1 MTQPAS
7 AASVIKFNT
16 SAKGGGLG
24 DALPAGTVRFYQRD
38 LRGDPQFIG
47 ENSIGHTPMG
57 SELGLATGL
66 AFDVKV
72 QATVV
77 KRERISDHRWR
88 TQMSYLLT
96 NARSNPVTL
105 DLVQRG
111 LDWYWDDTRIIE
123 ESRKSE
129 RLDSDGTRWRIEVPA
144 NGEATI
150 TATFETRT

>member
-1 MTQPAS
+1 MTEPAS
-7 AASVIKFNT
+7 AASVIEFNT

-38 LRGDPQFIG
+38 MRGDPQFIG
-47 ENSIGHTPMG
+47 ENKIGHTPMG

-96 NARSNPVTL
+96 NARASPVTL
-105 DLVQRG
+105 DLAQRG
-111 LDWYWDDTRIIE
+111 PHRSWDSKPQLDKKR
-123 ESRKSE
+123 
-129 RLDSDGTRWRIEVPA
+129 
-144 NGEATI
+144 
-150 TATFETRT
+150 

>member
-1 MTQPAS
+1 
-7 AASVIKFNT
+7 
-16 SAKGGGLG
+16 
-24 DALPAGTVRFYQRD
+24 
-38 LRGDPQFIG
+38 
-47 ENSIGHTPMG
+47 MG

-96 NARSNPVTL
+96 NARANPVTL

-111 LDWYWDDTRIIE
+111 LDWYWDDTRILD

-129 RLDSDGTRWRIEVPA
+129 RLDSDGTRWRIELPA

-150 TATFETRT
+150 TAPFETRPYFADDAPLAPPAFHAPRAHTGRAPCRERVC

>member
-1 MTQPAS
+1 
-7 AASVIKFNT
+7 
-16 SAKGGGLG
+16 
-24 DALPAGTVRFYQRD
+24 
-38 LRGDPQFIG
+38 
-47 ENSIGHTPMG
+47 MG

-111 LDWYWDDTRIIE
+111 LDWYWDDTRILT

-129 RLDSDGTRWRIEVPA
+129 RLDSDGTRWRIEVPRSEEHTSELQSLMRISYA
-144 NGEATI
+144 VFCLKKKNTKQRNKRQQNTRI
-150 TATFETRT
+150 TH